1 MINVVKFEKNPE
13 GFLNPA
19 WLFKEKCSVGRDKY
33 IHTGDHI
40 DYYIWVDDVGK
51 AVVLVFQESD
61 GKYDW
66 KHNFQFAVKPYKHQ
80 KSVIKAHRGFV
91 NTYKSANDEIME
103 AFIKECA
110 KHPDYDFVVCGWS
123 MGGALS
129 HLAAEDFNFRT
140 RCNKDDPDTGKKV
153 ILITFGSPL
162 VLWGKK
168 TQEYFKK
175 CIVKA
180 YNFSHIRDI
189 VTEVPPY
196 HFGYKVVNKIK
207 IALKEW
213 CIFRYFNP
221 WHCHTHYY
229 EEKYYEGIEY

>member
-1 MINVVKFEKNPE
+1 MNNVKYVKNPE
-13 GFLNPA
+13 GYLNPA
-19 WLFKEKCSVGRDKY
+19 WLFENKCSIGRNNY

-40 DYYIWVDDVGK
+40 DYYVWVDDIGK

-91 NTYKSANDEIME
+91 NTYKSANDEIMN
-103 AFIKECA
+103 AFIKEVVA
-110 KHPDYDFVVCGWS
+110 HPTYDNIICGWS

-140 RCNKDDPDTGKKV
+140 RTDKEDPNTGKKA
-153 ILITFGSPL
+153 ILVTFGAPL

-168 TQEYFKK
+168 TRKYFAE
-175 CIVKA
+175 CVAGA

-189 VTEVPPY
+189 VTCVPFY
-196 HFGYKVVNKIK
+196 HWGYKVINKIK
-207 IALKEW
+207 IALNEKN
-213 CIFRYFNP
+213 IFLFFNP
-221 WHCHTHYY
+221 WHCHTNYNK
-229 EEKYYEGIEY
+229 EEYYEGVEF